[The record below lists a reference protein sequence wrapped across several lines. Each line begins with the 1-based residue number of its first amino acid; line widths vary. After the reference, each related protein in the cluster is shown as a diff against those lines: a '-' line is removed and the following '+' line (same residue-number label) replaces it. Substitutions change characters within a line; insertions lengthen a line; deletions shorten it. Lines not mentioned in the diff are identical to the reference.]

1 MKDMYD
7 YIFGNIEIQKRNMK
21 TLKHLMDIQVG
32 INNKQIRFNRKIAA
46 RFLLLNI
53 GVFLL
58 TVSLNQ
64 QGTKI
69 KKLEAEIEELKK
81 EKGE

>member
-1 MKDMYD
+1 
-7 YIFGNIEIQKRNMK
+7 
-21 TLKHLMDIQVG
+21 MDIQVG

-58 TVSLNQ
+58 SVSLNQ

>member
-1 MKDMYD
+1 MRDMFE

-21 TLKHLMDIQVG
+21 TLKHRMDIQVG
-32 INNKQIRFNRKIAA
+32 INNKQIRFNRKIAT

-53 GVFLL
+53 GVGLL
-58 TVSLNQ
+58 AISLNQ
-64 QGTKI
+64 QGVKI
-69 KKLEAEIEELKK
+69 KKLEAEIKELKK

>member
-58 TVSLNQ
+58 TMSLNQ

-81 EKGE
+81 GKGE

>member
-21 TLKHLMDIQVG
+21 TLKHRMDIQVG

-58 TVSLNQ
+58 SVSLNQ

>member
-58 TVSLNQ
+58 TMSLNQ